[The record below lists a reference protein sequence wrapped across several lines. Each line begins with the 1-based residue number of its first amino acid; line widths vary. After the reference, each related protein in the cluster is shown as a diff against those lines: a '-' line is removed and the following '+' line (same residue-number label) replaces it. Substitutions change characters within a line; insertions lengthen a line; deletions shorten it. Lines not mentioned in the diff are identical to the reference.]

1 MLANGITL
9 GFKTTGT
16 SYTELEGLKEVP
28 ELGEDPEKIDNTCLS
43 DTTKQYEYGIGD
55 YGDLAY
61 KFKYVNDKETSPY
74 RVLRKLQENKTT
86 ADFEQTYPD
95 GTKVTFKAQCSVKL
109 GGGGVNGVIDFTLNL
124 ALQSAPVV
132 KDPEASEPSVVSQKI
147 KPENK

>member
-74 RVLRKLQENKTT
+74 RVLRKLQENKIT

-132 KDPEASEPSVVSQKI
+132 KDPEASELSVVSQKI